1 MISSEHDAPERIS
14 LSLDVWRGP
23 CPGCGEETELFAGKR
38 YCDDCIRRLEVE
50 AWAQE
55 RDAWVRDMLATAAG
69 MGLIAPATA
78 TTRFDGSLDPP
89 PHNSEAWEA
98 AIAWRRDVNVYLH
111 GPCGVGKSH
120 LARCMLYEAM
130 GDGLRIGEVSGHSV
144 ASASAYKPEQVDA
157 LAWPDVLL
165 IDDIDKGA
173 WGAQGIVI
181 LREALDRREQARRRT
196 ILTANADKRELMQY
210 LTRRAGENKSLVPAA
225 LDRLNTPAGR
235 PLTLHL
241 TGRSLRGAFG
251 GGREGAKHEHTEGC
265 EG

>member
-1 MISSEHDAPERIS
+1 MTSSEHTDAPKRIGPS
-14 LSLDVWRGP
+14 VDVWRGP

-38 YCDDCIRRLEVE
+38 YCDACCRRLEQE
-50 AWAQE
+50 ARSQE
-55 RDAWVRDMLATAAG
+55 HDAWVRDMLARAAA

-89 PHNSEAWEA
+89 KHNSAAWEA
-98 AIAWRRDVNVYLH
+98 ALMWKRDVNVYLH

-144 ASASAYKPEQVDA
+144 ASASAYKPEVDA

-173 WGAQGIVI
+173 WGPQGIVI

-235 PLTLHL
+235 PLTLCL
-241 TGRSLRGAFG
+241 TGRSLRGTFGDENG
-251 GGREGAKHEHTEGC
+251 GGDLNG
-265 EG
+265 

>member
-1 MISSEHDAPERIS
+1 MISSDGSAPERIS

-23 CPGCGEETELFAGKR
+23 CPGCGHETELFAGKR
-38 YCDDCIRRLEVE
+38 YCDACIRRLEQE
-50 AWAQE
+50 ARAQE
-55 RDAWVRDMLATAAG
+55 RAAWTRGMLAAAAA

-89 PHNSEAWEA
+89 PHNREAWEA
-98 AIAWRRDVNVYLH
+98 ALTWKRDVNVYLH

-120 LARCMLYEAM
+120 LARCMLYKAM
-130 GDGLRIGEVSGHSV
+130 GDWLRVGEVSGHAV

-173 WGAQGIVI
+173 WGPQGIVI

-196 ILTANADKRELMQY
+196 ILTSNADKRELMQF
-210 LTRRAGENKSLVPAA
+210 LTRHAGENKSLVPAA

-241 TGRSLRGAFG
+241 TGRSLRGAFAGETG
-251 GGREGAKHEHTEGC
+251 GGDLNG
-265 EG
+265 